1 MLRGVKYLAA
11 AASFVCFGVAL
22 HEWSYAGDHPH
33 AYGPAK
39 VITALAL
46 AGCALGIALA
56 VAIGQ
61 LESDKR
67 EIWTAINKAYDRE
80 RESRGV

>member
-1 MLRGVKYLAA
+1 M
-11 AASFVCFGVAL
+11 
-22 HEWSYAGDHPH
+22 
-33 AYGPAK
+33 
-39 VITALAL
+39 ITALAL

-80 RESRGV
+80 RESRGVQIFRRFT